1 MVVLQ
6 PAAAGLPCAIMWLR
20 PNRVLSR
27 RGLRHLIMVLVAFA
41 LLSAGLCAW
50 RGNVFALLFAAVE
63 SVAMACALSVAW
75 RAGDRGERIAVDAT
89 SLEVQFLPGRG
100 CVRFPTYWVRV
111 LLQSSG
117 GRRRLLLSSH
127 GRELEVGAFLAESE
141 RVALS
146 KKLMV
151 LLAAVK
157 KPAAQTD

>member
-1 MVVLQ
+1 M
-6 PAAAGLPCAIMWLR
+6 MWLK

-27 RGLRHLIMVLVAFA
+27 RGVRRLIMLLVAFA

-50 RGNVFALLFAAVE
+50 RGNVFALLFAAIE
-63 SVAMACALSVAW
+63 SVAMVFAFSVAW

-89 SLEVQFLPGRG
+89 SLEVQFLPSRR
-100 CVRFPTYWVRV
+100 CVRFPSYWVRV
-111 LLQSSG
+111 LLQPG
-117 GRRRLLLSSH
+117 DRRRRLLLSSH

-141 RVALS
+141 RAALS
-146 KKLMV
+146 KKLTA